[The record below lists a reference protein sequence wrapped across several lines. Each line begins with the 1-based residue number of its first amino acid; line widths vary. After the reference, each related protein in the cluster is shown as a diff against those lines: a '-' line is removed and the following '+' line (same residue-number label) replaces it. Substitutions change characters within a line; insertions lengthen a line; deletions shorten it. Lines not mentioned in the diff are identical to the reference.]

1 MQTDFTNSLHSAPFL
16 LGQVYD
22 TSTRQIDSSV
32 AKTVIN
38 FGQPVSLDSNGKTV
52 SALYGSNTGGLSIAN
67 AKLAYFGVAIRAN
80 YEMSGGVLNTS
91 AGSPAVIVTSG
102 TEQYPIGSQVSV
114 MKMGRVVVKVD
125 TATTGT
131 IGTPVYYDVSAKTII
146 THTAA
151 PTDGIQIGTLVTAAS
166 DGGLAA
172 IQMCKVLIN
181 PLI

>member
-1 MQTDFTNSLHSAPFL
+1 MQTDFTNYLSSSPFL

-22 TSTRQIDSSV
+22 TSTCQIDSSV

-38 FGQPVSLDSNGKTV
+38 FGQPVSLNSDGKTV
-52 SALYGSNTGGLSIAN
+52 SALYGSNTGGLSVDD
-67 AKLAYFGVAIRAN
+67 AKLAFFGIAISAN
-80 YEMSGGVLNTS
+80 S
-91 AGSPAVIVTSG
+91 AG
-102 TEQYPIGSQVSV
+102 QYDIGSQVSV
-114 MKMGRVVVKVD
+114 MRMGRVVVKVD

-131 IGTPVYYDVSAKTII
+131 IGTPVYYDVAAKTII

-151 PTDGIQIGTLVTAAS
+151 PTNGIQIGTLLTAAS

-172 IQMCKVLIN
+172 IQICKVLVN